1 MNTSSSATP
10 ALSDEAAPGRDRT
23 RLWATL
29 AAVLFVPAVLATG
42 VLTLAS
48 ERASRCLTYGEQ
60 CASGLPAWLFEW
72 SAGVGALAFVVALA
86 APPVRVRQVALGA
99 QLMAEGMALLVVL
112 SHA

>member
-1 MNTSSSATP
+1 MNTSSPATP
-10 ALSDEAAPGRDRT
+10 APSDEVPRGRNRT

-29 AAVLFVPAVLATG
+29 SAVLFVPALLATG

-48 ERASRCLTYGEQ
+48 ERASRCLTYGEE

-72 SAGVGALAFVVALA
+72 SAGIGALAFVVALA
-86 APPVRVRQVALGA
+86 APPVRVRQGALAAQVA
-99 QLMAEGMALLVVL
+99 AEGTALLVVL